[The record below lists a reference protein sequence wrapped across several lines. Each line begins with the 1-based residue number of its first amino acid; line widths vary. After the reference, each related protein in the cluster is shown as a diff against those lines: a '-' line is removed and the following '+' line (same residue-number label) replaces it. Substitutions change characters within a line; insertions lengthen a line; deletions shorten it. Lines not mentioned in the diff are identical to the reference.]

1 MVNLTGDGM
10 TGEVNGR
17 TEGGVEVFSARGELK
32 SCVTT
37 TGTHVA
43 VVTVFNGWA
52 GVPGVSAVVVE
63 RVFGAKGTTIEA
75 PATSIMGCKVR
86 VTV

>member
-17 TEGGVEVFSARGELK
+17 TEGGVEAFFARGELK

-37 TGTHVA
+37 GTPVA
-43 VVTVFNGWA
+43 GVTVFNGRA
-52 GVPGVSAVVVE
+52 GVPGVSAVVE
-63 RVFGAKGTTIEA
+63 RVFGAKGTAIED
-75 PATSIMGCKVR
+75 PVTSIMGCKVR
-86 VTV
+86 ETV